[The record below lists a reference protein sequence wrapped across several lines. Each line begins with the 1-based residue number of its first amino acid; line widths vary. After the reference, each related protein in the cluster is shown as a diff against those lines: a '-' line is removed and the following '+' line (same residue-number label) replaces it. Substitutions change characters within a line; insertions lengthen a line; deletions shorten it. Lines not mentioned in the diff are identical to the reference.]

1 MTDADLVG
9 PPNDHIVETDIE
21 GDISLYDPS
30 TEQVMV
36 LNATA
41 SDVWLLSDGE
51 HTLPEM
57 VELLAGAYGVK
68 PDDIK
73 EEVEST
79 VASFIESGFIHD
91 GGNG

>member
-1 MTDADLVG
+1 MTDANLVG
-9 PPNDHIVETDIE
+9 PPNNHIVATDID

-73 EEVEST
+73 EEVKST
-79 VASFIESGFIHD
+79 VASFIESGFIDD
-91 GGNG
+91 GGTG

>member
-1 MTDADLVG
+1 MTSVNPVG
-9 PPNDHIVETDIE
+9 PPNDRIVETDIA
-21 GDISLYDPS
+21 GDLSLYDPS

-36 LNATA
+36 LNTTA

-57 VELLAGAYGVK
+57 VELLAQAYRVK

-73 EEVEST
+73 AEVEKT
-79 VASFIESGFIHD
+79 VATFVENGFISEE
-91 GGNG
+91 GTG

>member
-1 MTDADLVG
+1 MTGANLVG
-9 PPNDHIVETDIE
+9 PPTDHIVETDIE

-68 PDDIK
+68 PDDIE

-79 VASFIESGFIHD
+79 VASFIESGFIND
-91 GGNG
+91 GGSG